1 MSIKNTIITFICIV
15 LFITLILSNNQAIST
30 ISVLLLALL
39 ILPIRL
45 IRYISRRNLIKKVE
59 EENIKYFKVKDNNKL
74 AIIPMTIIIMYNLYS
89 IIKDRY
95 DIFKDKGSFSF
106 SDILPFINSLDPNEK
121 ILLSIVISII
131 VFLIITIVQAII
143 NTSIVTEDKVIFWD
157 SVVFDIDKIE
167 EIEYKNS
174 LIKKNKKKIQISKG
188 FSDRVIIIDMKDF
201 DNVKRLLECK
211 NI

>member
-89 IIKDRY
+89 IIKSRY

-157 SVVFDIDKIE
+157 SEVFDIDKIE

-201 DNVKRLLECK
+201 DSVKRLLECK